1 MVSQGTTQQMLFA
14 NCFFMTYTAAT
25 SFAKLGPERMLLEL
39 RVENYAV
46 IDSVVVEFAAGLN
59 LLTGETGAG
68 KSILIDALALLLGE
82 KASAD
87 VIRHG
92 TDKAVVAAVFELQGP
107 EEKAATKVLEANGI
121 DLDSGQVI
129 VRREIQANGRG
140 RVFICNQPATVAVLK
155 QLSPVLASVH
165 AQRESIISFDEDN
178 RLQLLD
184 SFAAADRTATAS
196 AFGDWK
202 MLRDRIASLERDE
215 QDRLR
220 MVDLWTFQKK
230 EIQLAEVQSGE
241 DEKLESEKKILANAE
256 KIYAAAQGAHE
267 SLYESNESA
276 AAMIRAGFRQLQEVA
291 RYDAKFEEALSQ
303 LESARIAVED
313 VGATLGD
320 YAESVNVSP
329 ERLAEVEDRL
339 ALIDRLKRKYGSTLE
354 EVIAYGD
361 DVARK
366 LNEIENKDEVLRKLK
381 QEQKSAAEKYL
392 NAARQ
397 LSKQRFDAARKLE
410 KLVETEV
417 NDLAMKVRFQ
427 VDVAGTDEEGNWTA
441 SGFDQVQY
449 LIATNAGEP
458 LRPLEE
464 IASGGELSRVM
475 LSLKV
480 AAEPGK
486 TKKKSQRT
494 LVFDEIDIGIGGSA
508 AEAVGKKL
516 KTLSQVN
523 QVICITHLPQIA
535 SFADQHYLIEKREA
549 DGRTKTSV
557 RLLTD
562 TGRREEI
569 ARMLSGAKLTDASRK
584 HAEQLIKANA

>member
-1 MVSQGTTQQMLFA
+1 MLV
-14 NCFFMTYTAAT
+14 
-25 SFAKLGPERMLLEL
+25 EL

-82 KASAD
+82 KASSD

-92 TDKAVVAAVFELQGP
+92 TDKAVVAAVFELSDA
-107 EEKAATKVLEANGI
+107 ESKAAGKILEENGI
-121 DLDSGQVI
+121 DLDSDQVI

-140 RVFICNQPATVAVLK
+140 RVFISNQPATVAVLK
-155 QLSPVLASVH
+155 QLAPVLASVH
-165 AQRESIISFDEDN
+165 AQRESILSFDEGT
-178 RLQLLD
+178 RLDLLD
-184 SFAAADRTATAS
+184 SFVGADRSAS
-196 AFGDWK
+196 AIAYSDWK
-202 MLRDRIASLERDE
+202 SVRDRIAELERDE

-220 MVDLWTFQKK
+220 MVDLWSFQKK
-230 EIQLAEVQSGE
+230 EIEAANLQPAE
-241 DEKLESEKKILANAE
+241 DEKLEAEKKVLANAE
-256 KIYAAAQGAHE
+256 KIFAAAQAAHE
-267 SLYESNESA
+267 GLYESDTSA
-276 AAMIRAGFRQLQEVA
+276 AALIRAGFRQLQEVA
-291 RYDAKFEEALSQ
+291 KYDENFKESLAQ
-303 LESARIAVED
+303 LESARITVED
-313 VGATLGD
+313 IGTTLGD
-320 YAESVNVSP
+320 YAGSVNASP

-339 ALIDRLKRKYGSTLE
+339 AFIDRLKRKYGATVE
-354 EVIAYGD
+354 DVIVYGD

-381 QEQKSAAEKYL
+381 QEQAAAGQKYL
-392 NAARQ
+392 AAARQ

-410 KLVETEV
+410 KMVEAEV
-417 NDLAMKVRFQ
+417 NDLAMKVRFK
-427 VDVAGTDEEGNWTA
+427 VDVAGTDDEANWSA

-458 LRPLEE
+458 LRPMAE

-480 AAEPGK
+480 AAEGK
-486 TKKKSQRT
+486 TRKKSQRT

-516 KTLSQVN
+516 KSLSQAN

-562 TGRREEI
+562 AGRREEI

-584 HAEQLIKANA
+584 HAEQMIRANA

>member
-1 MVSQGTTQQMLFA
+1 
-14 NCFFMTYTAAT
+14 
-25 SFAKLGPERMLLEL
+25 MLLEL

-92 TDKAVVAAVFELQGP
+92 TDKAVVAAVFELHGG
-107 EEKAATKVLEANGI
+107 EERAATAILESNGI
-121 DLDSGQVI
+121 DLDSDQVI

-165 AQRESIISFDEDN
+165 AQRESIISFDEN
-178 RLQLLD
+178 TRLDLLD
-184 SFAAADRTATAS
+184 TFAAADRTATAVAYS
-196 AFGDWK
+196 DWK
-202 MLRDRIASLERDE
+202 TIRDRIALLERDE

-220 MVDLWTFQKK
+220 MVDLWSFQKK
-230 EIQLAEVQSGE
+230 EIHSANLQDGE
-241 DEKLESEKKILANAE
+241 DQKLEAEKKILANAE
-256 KIYAAAQGAHE
+256 KIYAAAQAAHE
-267 SLYESNESA
+267 ALYESNESA
-276 AAMIRAGFRQLQEVA
+276 AAMIRAGYRQLQEVA
-291 RYDAKFEEALSQ
+291 RYDEKFADSLAQ
-303 LESARIAVED
+303 LESARITVED
-313 VGATLGD
+313 IGSTLRD

-339 ALIDRLKRKYGSTLE
+339 AQIDRLKRKYGATLE
-354 EVIAYGD
+354 AVIAYGD

-381 QEQKSAAEKYL
+381 QEQSAAAQKYL
-392 NAARQ
+392 DAARQ
-397 LSKQRFDAARKLE
+397 LSKQRFEAARKLE
-410 KLVETEV
+410 KLVESEV
-417 NDLAMKVRFQ
+417 NDLAMKVRFK
-427 VDVAGTDEEGNWTA
+427 VDVAGTDDESNWTA
-441 SGFDQVQY
+441 TGFDQVQY

-458 LRPLEE
+458 LRPLAE

-480 AAEPGK
+480 AADGGK
-486 TKKKSQRT
+486 TKKKAQRT
-494 LVFDEIDIGIGGSA
+494 LVFDEIDIGIGGRA

-516 KTLSQVN
+516 KTLSQAN

-569 ARMLSGAKLTDASRK
+569 ARMLSGAKLTEASRK
-584 HAEQLIKANA
+584 HAEQLLKANA

>member
-1 MVSQGTTQQMLFA
+1 
-14 NCFFMTYTAAT
+14 
-25 SFAKLGPERMLLEL
+25 
-39 RVENYAV
+39 
-46 IDSVVVEFAAGLN
+46 
-59 LLTGETGAG
+59 
-68 KSILIDALALLLGE
+68 LLGE

-107 EEKAATKVLEANGI
+107 EEKAAARILEANGI

-155 QLSPVLASVH
+155 QLAPILASVH
-165 AQRESIISFDEDN
+165 AQRESIISFDEAA
-178 RLQLLD
+178 RLDLLD
-184 SFAAADRTATAS
+184 SFAASDRSSTS
-196 AFGDWK
+196 SLFVDWK
-202 MLRDRIASLERDE
+202 ALRDRIAALESDE

-220 MVDLWTFQKK
+220 MVDLWSFQKK
-230 EIQLAEVQSGE
+230 EIQSAALQPGE
-241 DEKLESEKKILANAE
+241 DEKLEAEKKILANAE
-256 KIYAAAQGAHE
+256 KIYAAAQAAYE
-267 SLYESNESA
+267 ALYESNESA
-276 AAMIRAGFRQLQEVA
+276 AAMIRVGYRQLQEVS
-291 RYDAKFEEALSQ
+291 RYDPTFAESLAQ
-303 LESARIAVED
+303 LDSARITVED
-313 VGATLGD
+313 IGSSLRD
-320 YAESVNVSP
+320 YADSVNVSP
-329 ERLAEVEDRL
+329 DRLSEVEDRL
-339 ALIDRLKRKYGSTLE
+339 ALLDRLKRKYGSTLDD
-354 EVIAYGD
+354 VIAYGD

-381 QEQKSAAEKYL
+381 QEQSIAAQKYL
-392 NAARQ
+392 AAARQ

-410 KLVETEV
+410 RLVESEV
-417 NDLAMKVRFQ
+417 NDLAMKVRFK
-427 VDVAGTDEEGNWTA
+427 VDVAGTDDESNWTA
-441 SGFDQVQY
+441 TGFDQVQY

-480 AAEPGK
+480 AAEGGK
-486 TKKKSQRT
+486 TRKKSQRT

-516 KTLSQVN
+516 KTLSQAN
-523 QVICITHLPQIA
+523 QIICITHLPQIA

-562 TGRREEI
+562 PGRREEI

-584 HAEQLIKANA
+584 HADQMIKANA

>member
-1 MVSQGTTQQMLFA
+1 
-14 NCFFMTYTAAT
+14 
-25 SFAKLGPERMLLEL
+25 MLLEL

-92 TDKAVVAAVFELQGP
+92 TDKAVVAAVFELQGA
-107 EEKAATKVLEANGI
+107 EEKAATKILETNGI
-121 DLDSGQVI
+121 DLDSDQVI

-155 QLSPVLASVH
+155 QLAPVLASVH
-165 AQRESIISFDEDN
+165 AQRESIISFDEDS
-178 RLQLLD
+178 RLDLLD
-184 SFAAADRTATAS
+184 TFADSDRTVTGS
-196 AFGDWK
+196 AFVEWK
-202 MLRDRIASLERDE
+202 SLRDRIADLEHNE

-220 MVDLWTFQKK
+220 MVDLWSFQKK
-230 EIQLAEVQSGE
+230 EIHSAALQPGE
-241 DEKLESEKKILANAE
+241 DEKLEAEKKILANAE
-256 KIYAAAQGAHE
+256 KIYAAAQAAYE
-267 SLYESNESA
+267 ALYESNESA
-276 AAMIRAGFRQLQEVA
+276 AAMIRVGFRQLQEVS
-291 RYDAKFEEALSQ
+291 RYDEKFAESLAQ
-303 LESARIAVED
+303 LESARITVED
-313 VGATLGD
+313 IGSTLRD

-329 ERLAEVEDRL
+329 DRLAEVEDRL
-339 ALIDRLKRKYGSTLE
+339 ALLDRLKRKYGATLDD
-354 EVIAYGD
+354 VIAYGD
-361 DVARK
+361 DISRK
-366 LNEIENKDEVLRKLK
+366 LDEIENKDEALRKLK
-381 QEQKSAAEKYL
+381 QEQSAAAHKYL
-392 NAARQ
+392 AAARQ

-410 KLVETEV
+410 KLVESEV
-417 NDLAMKVRFQ
+417 NDLAMKVRFK
-427 VDVAGTDEEGNWTA
+427 VDVAGTDEETNWT
-441 SGFDQVQY
+441 SNGFDQVQY
-449 LIATNAGEP
+449 IIATNAGEP

-480 AAEPGK
+480 AADGGK

-516 KTLSQVN
+516 KMLSQAN

-562 TGRREEI
+562 VGRREEI

-584 HAEQLIKANA
+584 HADQMIKANA

>member
-1 MVSQGTTQQMLFA
+1 
-14 NCFFMTYTAAT
+14 
-25 SFAKLGPERMLLEL
+25 MLLEL

-82 KASAD
+82 KASSD

-92 TDKAVVAAVFELQGP
+92 TDKAVVSAVFELQGG
-107 EEKAATKVLEANGI
+107 EEKAATAILEDNGI
-121 DLDSGQVI
+121 DLDSDQVI

-140 RVFICNQPATVAVLK
+140 RVFVCNQPATVAVLK
-155 QLSPVLASVH
+155 QLAPVLASVH
-165 AQRESIISFDEDN
+165 AQRESIISFDDN
-178 RLQLLD
+178 TRLELLD
-184 SFAAADRTATAS
+184 SFAAADRSLTGAAHS
-196 AFGDWK
+196 EWK
-202 MLRDRIASLERDE
+202 SIRDRIASLERDE

-230 EIQLAEVQSGE
+230 EIHSANLQSGE
-241 DEKLESEKKILANAE
+241 DEALEAEKKILANAE
-256 KIYAAAQGAHE
+256 KIYASAQAAHE
-267 SLYESNESA
+267 ALYESSESA
-276 AAMIRAGFRQLQEVA
+276 TAMIRAGYRQLQEVA
-291 RYDAKFEEALSQ
+291 RYDAKFVDSLAQ
-303 LESARIAVED
+303 LESARITVED
-313 VGATLGD
+313 IGSTLRD
-320 YAESVNVSP
+320 YAESVSVSP

-339 ALIDRLKRKYGSTLE
+339 AVIDRLKRKYGATLE

-381 QEQKSAAEKYL
+381 QEQSAAAQKYL
-392 NAARQ
+392 AAARQ
-397 LSKQRFDAARKLE
+397 ISKQRFDAARKLE
-410 KLVETEV
+410 KLVEAEV
-417 NDLAMKVRFQ
+417 NDLAMKVRFK
-427 VDVAGTDEEGNWTA
+427 VDIAGTDDESNWTA
-441 SGFDQVQY
+441 TGFDQVQY

-480 AAEPGK
+480 AVSGAPSLPSVGK
-486 TKKKSQRT
+486 GGIRKSRTQRT
-494 LVFDEIDIGIGGSA
+494 LVFDEIDIGIGGRA

-516 KTLSQVN
+516 KTLSQAN

-562 TGRREEI
+562 AGRREEI

-584 HAEQLIKANA
+584 HAEQLLKANA